1 MSPEAYK
8 ELGKYLMDISKGTV
22 LVGIVYPL
30 LKGKFDYNTILAFRV
45 GVLLS
50 VVGLYW
56 ISKGGS
62 RS

>member
-8 ELGKYLMDISKGTV
+8 ELGKYLLDISKGTI

-30 LKGKFDYNTILAFRV
+30 LKGKFDYNTLLAFGV

-56 ISKGGS
+56 INKGGS

>member
-1 MSPEAYK
+1 MSLEAYK
-8 ELGKYLMDISKGTV
+8 ELGKYLLDISKGTI

-30 LKGKFDYNTILAFRV
+30 LKGKFDYNTLLAFGV

-56 ISKGGS
+56 INKGGS